1 MLSMKEIIEKALT
14 DTKNFYFSYS
24 ILIHNYFIFIFESVF
39 STARCLFLTIHII
52 KKAIIPIQ

>member
-1 MLSMKEIIEKALT
+1 MKEIIEKALT